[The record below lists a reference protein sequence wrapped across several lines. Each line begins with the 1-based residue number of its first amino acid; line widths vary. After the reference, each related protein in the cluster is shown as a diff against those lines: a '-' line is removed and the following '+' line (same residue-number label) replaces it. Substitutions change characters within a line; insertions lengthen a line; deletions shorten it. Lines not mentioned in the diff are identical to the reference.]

1 MYLMD
6 YYTIPMALAGLPA
19 LSVPCGWNTPAGGS
33 LPMPLGLQF
42 AAPLFEERLLL
53 GAAHA
58 YERATGHAR
67 AHEPGVGRSAC
78 VSVTYEAVIGIEC
91 HVELKTRTKMFCGC
105 ANEFGGEPNTKVC
118 PVCLGMPG
126 ALPVPNARA
135 IELIVA
141 TGLAFDAEIPGF
153 SKFDRKNYFYPDMPK
168 DYQIS
173 QYDMP
178 LTLGGAVKYWLEDGT
193 MKECRLTRIH
203 LEEDTGKSTHAGS
216 GDGRIAGS
224 SYSLVDFNRAG
235 VPLMECVSEPEL
247 HSAQEAIA
255 YLESLRRTLLTLGV
269 SDVKMEEGSLR
280 CDANVSIRPSGAA
293 QLGTKTEI
301 KNMNSFRSVERAIES
316 EIARQIEV
324 IAGGGRV
331 VQETRGWD
339 EIKGDTHP
347 MRSKEEAHDYR
358 YFPDPDLV
366 PLEIAPDEVARLRAT
381 LPTLPWQRFEQYTR
395 EYGLPAKPA
404 TQLIE
409 NLSLGEYFDRVVG
422 ASKNPQQ
429 SSNFV
434 LGELSRLANETGVA
448 VADSKVAPRDVAELI
463 ALVDG
468 KRVNS
473 KIAKELL
480 ARMWAGAGSPAAIV
494 EREGLA
500 QTSDP
505 GELERFVDE
514 ALSCEP
520 ESRR

>member
-1 MYLMD
+1 MR
-6 YYTIPMALAGLPA
+6 
-19 LSVPCGWNTPAGGS
+19 
-33 LPMPLGLQF
+33 
-42 AAPLFEERLLL
+42 AA
-53 GAAHA
+53 
-58 YERATGHAR
+58 
-67 AHEPGVGRSAC
+67 
-78 VSVTYEAVIGIEC
+78 YEAVIGIEC
-91 HVELKTRTKMFCGC
+91 HVELKTATKMFCGC
-105 ANEFGGEPNTKVC
+105 VNEFGGEPNTKVC

-126 ALPVPNARA
+126 ALPVPNAKA
-135 IELIVA
+135 IEHMITA
-141 TGLAFDAEIPGF
+141 GLAFGAEIPAF

-178 LTLGGAVKYWLEDGT
+178 LTVGGTVKYWLDDGALR
-193 MKECRLTRIH
+193 ECRLTRIH

-247 HSAQEAIA
+247 HSAAEAIG
-255 YLESLRRTLLTLGV
+255 YLESLRRTLLALGV

-280 CDANVSIRPSGAA
+280 CDANVSIRPIGSHE
-293 QLGTKTEI
+293 LGTKTEI

-316 EIARQIEV
+316 EIDRQIEIV
-324 IAGGGRV
+324 ESGGRI

-339 EIKGDTHP
+339 EVNGVTHS

-366 PLEIAPDEVARLRAT
+366 PLEIARTDVERVKAE
-381 LPTLPWQRFEQYTR
+381 LPTLPWERFERYTS
-395 EYGLPAKPA
+395 EYGFGAKQA
-404 TQLIE
+404 TQLID
-409 NLSLGEYFDRVVG
+409 NPSLRDYFDRVVA

-434 LGELSRLANETGVA
+434 LGELSRFANESGVA
-448 VADSKVAPRDVAELI
+448 VAESKVSPEHLAELI
-463 ALVDG
+463 ALVEG

-480 ARMWAGAGSPAAIV
+480 ARMWEGGGSPAAIV

-505 GELERFVDE
+505 AAIEGFVDE
-514 ALSCEP
+514 VLGANEKVVADYRAGKSNVMGFLVGQVMKASRGKADPALVNELVRKKLS
-520 ESRR
+520 S